1 MSPAEWLE
9 MFQTVG
15 VPSVVAGAA
24 FWFIKYM
31 YDAAN
36 TRDADA
42 DDKIFQLAERSIEAI
57 NNMSSAMEQHTKSI
71 DQLLNEIRS
80 KK

>member
-1 MSPAEWLE
+1 
-9 MFQTVG
+9 
-15 VPSVVAGAA
+15 
-24 FWFIKYM
+24 M

-36 TRDADA
+36 TRDKNA
-42 DDKIFQLAERSIEAI
+42 DDKIFQLAEKSIEAI

-80 KK
+80 RK